1 MKKLITA
8 ITFLIT
14 LNVFGQKMPENLG
27 EAINSK
33 YNESRPVASA
43 DGRVLF
49 FTVQGNPINL
59 SKDGEDIWMSTK
71 DPKGEWQPAVRLP
84 QHINSGRFN
93 CVFWT
98 STDGNRIVFRNI
110 VNAQDT
116 GLVKALDYAISTK
129 DFFGWSTPKKIKM
142 PAFKDMTKWKLSSL
156 TMSTDEKII
165 IYSLATIGNG
175 EWYDLWI
182 SKYDEVN
189 KVYSAPTKLNI
200 SEANADEYNPQLA
213 ADNRTLY
220 FATNKKGGVGSYDI
234 WVSRRMDNTWELW
247 TSPINVGTPINTR
260 KSDIYFSIGERG
272 KVAYVVVNDKKP
284 LRKSKSGTDIA
295 KIELVD
301 TLRPKVWINM
311 FGSIYDSYTKKPVKA
326 TIVAVTD
333 IDDSTQNETIVI
345 QDSKSYKMEFAYGST
360 TQIEVKSADYHN
372 MIDTLSFNDAFG
384 QKDIW
389 RDIYLTSQSTIDSIC
404 NKRTPCDPLDTLNS
418 EQLVAELS
426 KSKILF
432 DFGSSVIRAEAYR
445 PLQILS
451 KLMIKNPDM
460 VVELRG
466 HTDAVGVNK
475 RNQMQ
480 SEERAIS
487 TKLYLISLGIN
498 PDRIIAKGY
507 ADEAPIAPNTTDE
520 GRQLN
525 RRVDFKIVKE

>member
-8 ITFLIT
+8 LTLLIA
-14 LNVFGQKMPENLG
+14 LNVSGQKAPESLG
-27 EAINSK
+27 ESINSK

-59 SKDGEDIWMSTK
+59 AKDGEDIWMSTK

-93 CVFWT
+93 SVFLT
-98 STDGNRIVFRNI
+98 STDGSRIAFRNI
-110 VNAQDT
+110 VNGTDT
-116 GLVKALDYAISTK
+116 GRIKALDYSISTK
-129 DFFGWSTPKKIKM
+129 DFFGWSTPQPIKM

-156 TMSTDEKII
+156 TMSTDEKTI
-165 IYSLATIGNG
+165 IYALATIGNG
-175 EWYDLWI
+175 EWYDLWV

-189 KVYSAPTKLNI
+189 KVYSAPIKLNI
-200 SEANADEYNPQLA
+200 SDPKLDEYHPQLA

-234 WVSRRMDNTWELW
+234 WVSRRIDNTWESW
-247 TSPINVGTPINTR
+247 TAPVNMGSPINTK
-260 KSDIYFSIGERG
+260 KSDIYFTIGERG

-284 LRKSKSGTDIA
+284 FRKSKVGSDIA
-295 KIELVD
+295 KIEIVD
-301 TLRPKVWINM
+301 SLRPKVWINM

-333 IDDSTQNETIVI
+333 IDDSTQNQTVVA
-345 QDSKSYKMEFAYGST
+345 QNTKSYKMEFAYGST
-360 TQIEVKSADYHN
+360 VQFEVKSADYHD
-372 MIDTLSFNDAFG
+372 MIDTLSFNDSFG

-389 RDIYLTSQSTIDSIC
+389 RDIYLTSQKTIDSIC
-404 NKRTPCDPLDTLNS
+404 NQRTPCDPLDTLNN
-418 EQLVAELS
+418 EQLTAELG

-451 KLMIKNPDM
+451 KLMMKNPDM

-466 HTDAVGVNK
+466 HTDAVGINK
-475 RNQMQ
+475 RNHMQ

-487 TKLYLISLGIN
+487 TKLYLVSLGIN

-507 ADEAPIAPNTTDE
+507 ADETPIAPNDTDE